1 MAHISAQLVALELLM
16 LTCSELKTLEL
27 PRVEWLCVR
36 KGSMLVCLCMCI
48 C

>member
-16 LTCSELKTLEL
+16 LTRSVLKTLVL

-36 KGSMLVCLCMCI
+36 RGSMIVCVCVC
-48 C
+48 